1 MQIVSTLLGR
11 IPAAVGLATK
21 ELALNVNVSGQKV
34 SRDATLR
41 FDVAIY
47 CADWESQL
55 LTLELF
61 VLYPCHPNESLI

>member
-11 IPAAVGLATK
+11 IPAAVGPATK

-34 SRDATLR
+34 SDATLG

-47 CADWESQL
+47 CTD
-55 LTLELF
+55 
-61 VLYPCHPNESLI
+61 